1 MQKLTGPPADAGL
14 ILAGIDLP
22 HTFFE
27 RNRMK
32 KIILAVAV
40 AAVASL
46 AVASFASAGVARYQE
61 VTGLQV
67 TSMFNGATYVHNY
80 VLTNS
85 NTCGDGSFSGT
96 GVPTSVVPDEA
107 IHGTLSGQNIT
118 ISGLY
123 PNSYLPDP
131 GYTWSYS
138 GPVNGGGTYHDSRNQ
153 NVTLSFKLTTT
164 NYANHGDYVSSQ
176 GGGSHAA
183 HSCIGMPIH

>member
-1 MQKLTGPPADAGL
+1 
-14 ILAGIDLP
+14 
-22 HTFFE
+22 
-27 RNRMK
+27 MK
-32 KIILAVAV
+32 KIILAIAV
-40 AAVASL
+40 AAIATVAFVGS
-46 AVASFASAGVARYQE
+46 ASASVARYQE

-67 TSMFNGATYVHNY
+67 TSVFNGATYVHDY
-80 VLTNS
+80 VLS
-85 NTCGDGSFSGT
+85 DSSPCGDGSFTGT

-107 IHGTLSGQNIT
+107 INGTLSGQKLT

-153 NVTLSFKLTTT
+153 NVTLTFKLTTT
-164 NYANHGDYVSSQ
+164 NYANHGAYVVSQ
-176 GGGSHAA
+176 GGGDDAA